1 MVYLFGFSQFNPL
14 RQNLS
19 LVAKFIFAQNKV
31 APRSCYKDLD
41 SLYACAS
48 FEERPALL
56 NRLERTGFN
65 QVEFK

>member
-1 MVYLFGFSQFNPL
+1 MVYLFGFSQYNPL

-19 LVAKFIFAQNKV
+19 LVVKFIFAQNKV

-48 FEERPALL
+48 FEERPA
-56 NRLERTGFN
+56 RLERTGFN

>member
-1 MVYLFGFSQFNPL
+1 MVYLFGFSQHNPL
-14 RQNLS
+14 RRNLS
-19 LVAKFIFAQNKV
+19 LVAKFIFSQNEV

-48 FEERPALL
+48 FKERAA
-56 NRLERTGFN
+56 RLEKTGFN